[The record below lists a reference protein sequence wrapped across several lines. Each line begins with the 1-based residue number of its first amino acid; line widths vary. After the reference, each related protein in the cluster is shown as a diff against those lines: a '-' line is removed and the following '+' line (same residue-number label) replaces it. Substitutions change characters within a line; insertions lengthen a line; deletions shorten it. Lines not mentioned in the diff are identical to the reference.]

1 MSAAHRTPRGF
12 SLVELMLV
20 VCVVGILSSIAV
32 PAVLRARASAWEAS
46 TIGALRALNS
56 AEAAYATSCAGG
68 YYAPTVLL
76 LSTVPAGGKNP
87 FIGPGYTANTID
99 REGYRLVFTASAVG
113 PRAPATCNGLAA
125 GLAVVS
131 YYIEGDP
138 LTTGLGAPARYFG
151 TTTSG
156 IIYQSKVR
164 VPNFYTGAAAAPA
177 KAIQ

>member
-1 MSAAHRTPRGF
+1 MIAAVRRPRGF

-32 PAVLRARASAWEAS
+32 PAILRARASAWEAS

-56 AEAAYATSCAGG
+56 AEASYATSCASG

-87 FIGPGYTANTID
+87 FIGPGYTANTIN
-99 REGYRLVFTASAVG
+99 REGYQLVFTASAVG
-113 PRAPATCNGLAA
+113 PKAPATCNGLAA
-125 GLAVVS
+125 GQAVVS
-131 YYIEGDP
+131 YFVGGNP

-151 TTTSG
+151 TTISG
-156 IIYQSKVR
+156 TIYESKIR
-164 VPNFYTGAAAAPA
+164 VPNFYVGAAAAPA
-177 KAIQ
+177 KPIQ